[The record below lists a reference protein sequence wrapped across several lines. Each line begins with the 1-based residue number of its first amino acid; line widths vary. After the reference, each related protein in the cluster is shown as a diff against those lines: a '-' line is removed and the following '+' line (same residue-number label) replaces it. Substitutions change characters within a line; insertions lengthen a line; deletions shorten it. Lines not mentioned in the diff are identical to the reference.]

1 MGDVFKKALAIISLM
16 LFVLLII
23 QSASAHEDISEGLSI
38 NNSSTAVLGEMDLNG
53 SIEDNES
60 DVANGTEGSNMSSS
74 DDNLNDSEVNKSHA
88 HYVADRGIYC
98 STSVKFSPST
108 YQYTTGEITYF
119 VRAYDVMEYG
129 GVDYIQPKYMTLV
142 KLSVRTGKSSEAYF
156 ARIGDD
162 GVAAIRIP
170 NLALGTHKVKI
181 YVAGEY
187 CGTTYINIIK
197 STARVYAP
205 FAIVK
210 YKKNTYY
217 NIKVTDN
224 SYRPVKGIKLNVM
237 VSKGSKSTTYS
248 LTTNHNGITKLKTKK
263 LTLGVHKIVISANDK
278 NYDVIKK
285 SKISVE
291 KSVPVEPA
299 KLTAYAPAKTLKY
312 GDDAYF
318 AINVQDNYGNP
329 AKKIK
334 LNVQVFTGAKSKTY
348 TVKTNYWGVANL
360 NTKSLSLGSHK
371 VIISS
376 ANAHYKLW
384 KFSKIFINKDVE
396 SNTIKPAGLVSVHV
410 NPTDSGDVYAKL
422 KWNAK
427 KNAKYQILR
436 KSNDT
441 FGVIATVTATSESM
455 SFYDWIDGNTLF
467 TYSVRQ
473 IIEKGANERILG
485 PYDVGGLKLLA
496 STNVTVDFQNIKAKI
511 QWSDVEGATKY
522 SIFRKVGRD
531 GEFKEIAS
539 VDGDCLSYVDY
550 YHDSF
555 SEFAGIMYSKTFVDP
570 SLNNIFYTV
579 KPCNIQ
585 TANGITK
592 TSYGLYPID
601 GDFHLEA
608 PAIVSLE
615 NGTLKWGS
623 VPNAQGYLILKN
635 QYGNGSWEVVANVS
649 KEGDIVQS
657 FDIGEAD
664 PNAYYS
670 VQAYAC
676 KNGVKVFSD
685 YDLGFSLMN
694 RSEENSQY
702 TSKST
707 RHIFSIPYRV
717 AQLLGCA
724 YYNPS
729 IPGSTYHDMAQ
740 MSGENHPY
748 SITKDIVDPIAQGK
762 LPARCWSLGTDKNS
776 EGVNNTSIDDY
787 NIVVLAAG
795 TNDYA
800 YNAELGT
807 VNSTDVSTFN
817 GALNHILEK
826 IENAS
831 EKRLLRGE
839 TPIKVVFVD
848 LYYSQHAL
856 GTNEIR
862 DRDTTP
868 NGIGLTLKDYQNA
881 LDCQYEKWSGSEY
894 VSAYNF
900 KTRDYDIVNPSN
912 CPYTSSDNI
921 HFTKFTYGQYGN
933 AFSSFLMQGVFD

>member
-1 MGDVFKKALAIISLM
+1 
-16 LFVLLII
+16 
-23 QSASAHEDISEGLSI
+23 
-38 NNSSTAVLGEMDLNG
+38 
-53 SIEDNES
+53 
-60 DVANGTEGSNMSSS
+60 
-74 DDNLNDSEVNKSHA
+74 
-88 HYVADRGIYC
+88 
-98 STSVKFSPST
+98 
-108 YQYTTGEITYF
+108 
-119 VRAYDVMEYG
+119 
-129 GVDYIQPKYMTLV
+129 
-142 KLSVRTGKSSEAYF
+142 
-156 ARIGDD
+156 
-162 GVAAIRIP
+162 
-170 NLALGTHKVKI
+170 
-181 YVAGEY
+181 
-187 CGTTYINIIK
+187 
-197 STARVYAP
+197 
-205 FAIVK
+205 
-210 YKKNTYY
+210 
-217 NIKVTDN
+217 
-224 SYRPVKGIKLNVM
+224 
-237 VSKGSKSTTYS
+237 
-248 LTTNHNGITKLKTKK
+248 
-263 LTLGVHKIVISANDK
+263 
-278 NYDVIKK
+278 
-285 SKISVE
+285 
-291 KSVPVEPA
+291 
-299 KLTAYAPAKTLKY
+299 
-312 GDDAYF
+312 
-318 AINVQDNYGNP
+318 
-329 AKKIK
+329 
-334 LNVQVFTGAKSKTY
+334 
-348 TVKTNYWGVANL
+348 
-360 NTKSLSLGSHK
+360 
-371 VIISS
+371 
-376 ANAHYKLW
+376 
-384 KFSKIFINKDVE
+384 
-396 SNTIKPAGLVSVHV
+396 
-410 NPTDSGDVYAKL
+410 
-422 KWNAK
+422 
-427 KNAKYQILR
+427 
-436 KSNDT
+436 
-441 FGVIATVTATSESM
+441 
-455 SFYDWIDGNTLF
+455 
-467 TYSVRQ
+467 
-473 IIEKGANERILG
+473 
-485 PYDVGGLKLLA
+485 
-496 STNVTVDFQNIKAKI
+496 
-511 QWSDVEGATKY
+511 
-522 SIFRKVGRD
+522 
-531 GEFKEIAS
+531 
-539 VDGDCLSYVDY
+539 
-550 YHDSF
+550 
-555 SEFAGIMYSKTFVDP
+555 MYSKTFVDP

-657 FDIGEAD
+657 FDIWEAD

-694 RSEENSQY
+694 RSEENSQYRILYIGDSITYGSQY

-933 AFSSFLMQGVFD
+933 AFSSFLMQSVFD